1 MRKKNKTQGLELIKY
16 GGGIALISWLYI
28 VYFSFL
34 GWTYPIRYSL
44 SYFFQY
50 DIAIIFFISSLLFF
64 IGIYLK
70 TKDKIY
76 AISFLLILI
85 GILYYP
91 LPADYIRELTVSP
104 NDRGSLEWYIYMYS
118 EFLTTSYLIY
128 LGIIIFVVKV
138 AFTKSQKTKK

>member
-1 MRKKNKTQGLELIKY
+1 MKKKNKTQGLELIKY

-104 NDRGSLEWYIYMYS
+104 NDRGSLEWYVSVYP
-118 EFLTTSYLIY
+118 EFFTTSYLIY
-128 LGIIIFVVKV
+128 LGIIILIIKYGFNNY
-138 AFTKSQKTKK
+138 KKK

>member
-1 MRKKNKTQGLELIKY
+1 MKKKNKTQGLELIKY

-64 IGIYLK
+64 IEIYLK

-76 AISFLLILI
+76 AISYLLILI

-104 NDRGSLEWYIYMYS
+104 NDRGSLEWYISVYP
-118 EFLTTSYLIY
+118 EFFTTSYLIY
-128 LGIIIFVVKV
+128 LGIIILIIKYGFNNY
-138 AFTKSQKTKK
+138 KKK

>member
-1 MRKKNKTQGLELIKY
+1 MKKKNKTQGLELIKY

-76 AISFLLILI
+76 AISYLLILI

-104 NDRGSLEWYIYMYS
+104 NDRGSLEWYISVYP
-118 EFLTTSYLIY
+118 EFFTTSYLIY
-128 LGIIIFVVKV
+128 LGIVILIIKYGFNNY
-138 AFTKSQKTKK
+138 KKK

>member
-1 MRKKNKTQGLELIKY
+1 MKKKNKTQGLELIKY

-76 AISFLLILI
+76 AISYLLILI

-91 LPADYIRELTVSP
+91 LPADYIRELTVAP
-104 NDRGSLEWYIYMYS
+104 NDRESLNWYIYLYS
-118 EFLTTSYLIY
+118 EFFTTSYLIY
-128 LGIIIFVVKV
+128 LGIIILIIKYGFNNY
-138 AFTKSQKTKK
+138 KKK

>member
-1 MRKKNKTQGLELIKY
+1 MKKKNKTQGLELIKY
-16 GGGIALISWLYI
+16 GGVIALISWLYI

-104 NDRGSLEWYIYMYS
+104 NDRGSLEWYVSVYP
-118 EFLTTSYLIY
+118 EFFTTSYLIY
-128 LGIIIFVVKV
+128 LGIIILIIKYGFNNY
-138 AFTKSQKTKK
+138 KKK

>member
-1 MRKKNKTQGLELIKY
+1 MKKKNKTQELILLKY
-16 GGGIALISWLYI
+16 GGVVAFISWLVI
-28 VYFSFL
+28 VYPWFSK
-34 GWTYPIRYSL
+34 GWPIKYSL

-50 DIAIIFFISSLLFF
+50 DIAIIFFVSSVLFF
-64 IGIYLK
+64 IWIYLK

-76 AISFLLILI
+76 TISYLLILI
-85 GILYYP
+85 GIFYYP
-91 LPADYIRELTVSP
+91 LPFDYIRELTVSP

>member
-1 MRKKNKTQGLELIKY
+1 MKKKNKTQGLELIKY
-16 GGGIALISWLYI
+16 GGVIALISWLYI

-70 TKDKIY
+70 TRDKIY
-76 AISFLLILI
+76 AISYLLILI

-91 LPADYIRELTVSP
+91 LPADYIRELTVNP
-104 NDRGSLEWYIYMYS
+104 NDRGSLEWYISVYP
-118 EFLTTSYLIY
+118 EFFTTSYLIY
-128 LGIIIFVVKV
+128 LGIIILIIKYGFNNY
-138 AFTKSQKTKK
+138 KKK

>member
-1 MRKKNKTQGLELIKY
+1 MKKKNKTQGLELIKY

-76 AISFLLILI
+76 AISYLLILI

-104 NDRGSLEWYIYMYS
+104 NDRGSLEWYISVYP
-118 EFLTTSYLIY
+118 EFFTTSYLIY
-128 LGIIIFVVKV
+128 LGIIILIIKYGFNNY
-138 AFTKSQKTKK
+138 KKK

>member
-1 MRKKNKTQGLELIKY
+1 MKKKNKTQELILLKY
-16 GGGIALISWLYI
+16 GGVVAFISWLLV
-28 VYFSFL
+28 VYPWFSK
-34 GWTYPIRYSL
+34 GWPIKYSL

-50 DIAIIFFISSLLFF
+50 DIAIIFFVSSVLFF
-64 IGIYLK
+64 IGIYFK

-76 AISFLLILI
+76 TISYLLILI
-85 GILYYP
+85 GIFYYP
-91 LPADYIRELTVSP
+91 LPFDYIRELTVSP

>member
-1 MRKKNKTQGLELIKY
+1 MKKKNKTQELILLKY
-16 GGGIALISWLYI
+16 GGVVAFISWLVI
-28 VYFSFL
+28 VYPWFSK
-34 GWTYPIRYSL
+34 GWPIKYSL

-50 DIAIIFFISSLLFF
+50 DIAIIFFVSSVLFF

-76 AISFLLILI
+76 TISYLLILI
-85 GILYYP
+85 GIFYYP
-91 LPADYIRELTVSP
+91 LPFDYIRELTVSP

>member
-1 MRKKNKTQGLELIKY
+1 MKKKNKTQELILLKY
-16 GGGIALISWLYI
+16 GGVVAFISWLLV
-28 VYFSFL
+28 VYPWFSK
-34 GWTYPIRYSL
+34 GWPIKYSL

-50 DIAIIFFISSLLFF
+50 DIAIIFFVSSVLFF

-76 AISFLLILI
+76 TISYLLILI
-85 GILYYP
+85 GIFYYP
-91 LPADYIRELTVSP
+91 LPFDYIRELTVSP

>member
-1 MRKKNKTQGLELIKY
+1 MKKKNKTQGLELIKY

-76 AISFLLILI
+76 AISYLLILI

-104 NDRGSLEWYIYMYS
+104 NDRESLEWYISVYP
-118 EFLTTSYLIY
+118 EFFTTSYLIY
-128 LGIIIFVVKV
+128 LGIIILIIKYGFNNY
-138 AFTKSQKTKK
+138 KKK

>member
-1 MRKKNKTQGLELIKY
+1 MKKKNKTQGLELIKY

-76 AISFLLILI
+76 AISYLLILI

-104 NDRGSLEWYIYMYS
+104 NDRGSLEWYVSVYP
-118 EFLTTSYLIY
+118 EFFTTSYLIY
-128 LGIIIFVVKV
+128 LGIVILIIKYGFNNY
-138 AFTKSQKTKK
+138 KKK

>member
-1 MRKKNKTQGLELIKY
+1 MKKKNKTQGLELIKY
-16 GGGIALISWLYI
+16 GGVIALISWLYI

-70 TKDKIY
+70 TRDKIY
-76 AISFLLILI
+76 AISYLLILI

-104 NDRGSLEWYIYMYS
+104 NDRGSLEWYISVYP
-118 EFLTTSYLIY
+118 EFFTTSYLIY
-128 LGIIIFVVKV
+128 LGIIILIIKYGFNNY
-138 AFTKSQKTKK
+138 KKK

>member
-1 MRKKNKTQGLELIKY
+1 MKKKNKTQGLELIKY

-76 AISFLLILI
+76 AISYLLILI

-104 NDRGSLEWYIYMYS
+104 NDRGSLEWYVGVYP
-118 EFLTTSYLIY
+118 EFFTTSYLIY
-128 LGIIIFVVKV
+128 LGIVILIIKYGFNNY
-138 AFTKSQKTKK
+138 KKK

>member
-1 MRKKNKTQGLELIKY
+1 MKKKNKTQELILLKY
-16 GGGIALISWLYI
+16 GGVVAFISWLVI
-28 VYFSFL
+28 VYLWFSK
-34 GWTYPIRYSL
+34 GWPIKYSL

-50 DIAIIFFISSLLFF
+50 DIAIIFFVSSVLFF

-76 AISFLLILI
+76 TISYLLILI
-85 GILYYP
+85 GIFYYP
-91 LPADYIRELTVSP
+91 LPFDYIRELTVSP

>member
-1 MRKKNKTQGLELIKY
+1 MKKKNKTQGLELIKY

-76 AISFLLILI
+76 AISYLLILI

-104 NDRGSLEWYIYMYS
+104 NDRGSLEWYISVYP
-118 EFLTTSYLIY
+118 EFFTTSYLIY
-128 LGIIIFVVKV
+128 LGLVILIIKYGFNNY
-138 AFTKSQKTKK
+138 KKK

>member
-16 GGGIALISWLYI
+16 GGGIALVSWLYI

-104 NDRGSLEWYIYMYS
+104 NDRGSLEWYISVYP
-118 EFLTTSYLIY
+118 EFFTTSYLIY
-128 LGIIIFVVKV
+128 LGIIILII
-138 AFTKSQKTKK
+138 KTIFNNLKKKK

>member
-1 MRKKNKTQGLELIKY
+1 MKKKNKTQELILLKY
-16 GGGIALISWLYI
+16 GGVVAFISWLLV
-28 VYFSFL
+28 VYPWFSK
-34 GWTYPIRYSL
+34 GWPIKYSL

-50 DIAIIFFISSLLFF
+50 DIAIIFFVSSVLFF

>member
-104 NDRGSLEWYIYMYS
+104 NDRGSLEWYISVYP
-118 EFLTTSYLIY
+118 EFFTTSYLIY
-128 LGIIIFVVKV
+128 LGIIILII
-138 AFTKSQKTKK
+138 KTIFNNLKKKK

>member
-1 MRKKNKTQGLELIKY
+1 MKKKNKTQGLELIKY
-16 GGGIALISWLYI
+16 GGVIALISWLYI

-91 LPADYIRELTVSP
+91 LPADYIRELTVNP
-104 NDRGSLEWYIYMYS
+104 NDKGSLEWYISVYP
-118 EFLTTSYLIY
+118 EFFTTSYLIY
-128 LGIIIFVVKV
+128 LGLVILIIKYGFNKY
-138 AFTKSQKTKK
+138 KKK

>member
-1 MRKKNKTQGLELIKY
+1 MKKKNKTQGLELIKY

-64 IGIYLK
+64 IGIYLRI
-70 TKDKIY
+70 KDKIY
-76 AISFLLILI
+76 TISYLLILI

-104 NDRGSLEWYIYMYS
+104 NDRGSLEWYISVYP
-118 EFLTTSYLIY
+118 EFFTTSYLIY
-128 LGIIIFVVKV
+128 LGLVILIIKYGFNNY
-138 AFTKSQKTKK
+138 KKK

>member
-1 MRKKNKTQGLELIKY
+1 MKKKNKTQELILLKY
-16 GGGIALISWLYI
+16 GGVVAFISWLLV
-28 VYFSFL
+28 VYPWFSK
-34 GWTYPIRYSL
+34 GWPIKYSL

-50 DIAIIFFISSLLFF
+50 DIAIIFFVSSVLFF

-76 AISFLLILI
+76 AISYFLILI

-91 LPADYIRELTVSP
+91 LPFDYIRELTVSP

-118 EFLTTSYLIY
+118 EFFTTSYLIY
-128 LGIIIFVVKV
+128 LGLVILIIKYGFNNY
-138 AFTKSQKTKK
+138 KKK

>member
-1 MRKKNKTQGLELIKY
+1 MKKKNKTQELILLKY
-16 GGGIALISWLYI
+16 GGVVAFISWLVI
-28 VYFSFL
+28 VYPWFSK
-34 GWTYPIRYSL
+34 GWPIKYSL

-50 DIAIIFFISSLLFF
+50 DIAIIFFVSSVLFF

>member
-1 MRKKNKTQGLELIKY
+1 MKKKNKTQELILLKY
-16 GGGIALISWLYI
+16 GGVVAFISWLLV
-28 VYFSFL
+28 VYPWFSK
-34 GWTYPIRYSL
+34 GWPIKYSL

-50 DIAIIFFISSLLFF
+50 DIAIIFFVSSVLFF

-76 AISFLLILI
+76 TISYLLILI
-85 GILYYP
+85 GIFYYP
-91 LPADYIRELTVSP
+91 LPFDYIRELTVGP

>member
-1 MRKKNKTQGLELIKY
+1 MKKKNKTQELILLKY
-16 GGGIALISWLYI
+16 GGVVAFISWLLV
-28 VYFSFL
+28 VYPWFSK
-34 GWTYPIRYSL
+34 GWPIKYSL

-50 DIAIIFFISSLLFF
+50 DIAIIFFVSSVLFF

-76 AISFLLILI
+76 TISYLLILI
-85 GILYYP
+85 GIFYYP
-91 LPADYIRELTVSP
+91 LPFDYIRELTVSP

-138 AFTKSQKTKK
+138 AFTKSQKTKT

>member
-76 AISFLLILI
+76 AISYLLILI

-104 NDRGSLEWYIYMYS
+104 NDRGSLEWYISVYP
-118 EFLTTSYLIY
+118 EFFTTSYLIY
-128 LGIIIFVVKV
+128 LGIIILIIKYGFNNY
-138 AFTKSQKTKK
+138 KKK

>member
-1 MRKKNKTQGLELIKY
+1 MKKKNKTQELILLKC
-16 GGGIALISWLYI
+16 GGGVAFISWLVI
-28 VYFSFL
+28 VYPHFSK
-34 GWTYPIRYSL
+34 GWPIKYSL

-76 AISFLLILI
+76 AITYFLILI

-91 LPADYIRELTVSP
+91 LPFDYIRELTVTP
-104 NDRGSLEWYIYMYS
+104 NDKESLNWYIYLYS
-118 EFLTTSYLIY
+118 EFFTTSYLIY
-128 LGIIIFVVKV
+128 LGIIILINKYGFNNYKN
-138 AFTKSQKTKK
+138 K

>member
-1 MRKKNKTQGLELIKY
+1 MKKKNKTQELILLKY
-16 GGGIALISWLYI
+16 GGVVAFISWLVI
-28 VYFSFL
+28 VYPWFSK
-34 GWTYPIRYSL
+34 GWPIKYSL

-50 DIAIIFFISSLLFF
+50 DIAIIFFVSSVLFF

-76 AISFLLILI
+76 TISYLLILI
-85 GILYYP
+85 GIFYYP
-91 LPADYIRELTVSP
+91 LLFDYIRELTVSP

>member
-1 MRKKNKTQGLELIKY
+1 MKKKNKTQGLELIKY

-76 AISFLLILI
+76 AISYLLILI

-104 NDRGSLEWYIYMYS
+104 NDRGSLEWYVSVYP
-118 EFLTTSYLIY
+118 EFFTTSYLIY
-128 LGIIIFVVKV
+128 LGIIILIIKYGFNNY
-138 AFTKSQKTKK
+138 KKK

>member
-76 AISFLLILI
+76 AISYFLILI

-91 LPADYIRELTVSP
+91 LPFDYIRELTVTP
-104 NDRGSLEWYIYMYS
+104 NDKESLNWYIYLYS
-118 EFLTTSYLIY
+118 EFFTTSYLIY
-128 LGIIIFVVKV
+128 LGIIILIIKYGFNNY
-138 AFTKSQKTKK
+138 KKK

>member
-1 MRKKNKTQGLELIKY
+1 MKKKNKTQGLELIKY

-91 LPADYIRELTVSP
+91 LPADYIRELTVNP
-104 NDRGSLEWYIYMYS
+104 NDKGSLEWYISVYP
-118 EFLTTSYLIY
+118 EFFTTSYLIY
-128 LGIIIFVVKV
+128 LGIIILIIKYGFNNY
-138 AFTKSQKTKK
+138 KKK

>member
-1 MRKKNKTQGLELIKY
+1 MKKKNKTQGLELIKY

-64 IGIYLK
+64 IGIYLRI
-70 TKDKIY
+70 KDKIY
-76 AISFLLILI
+76 TISYLLILI

-91 LPADYIRELTVSP
+91 LPFDYIRELTVSP
-104 NDRGSLEWYIYMYS
+104 NDRGSLEWYISVYP
-118 EFLTTSYLIY
+118 EFFTTSYLIY
-128 LGIIIFVVKV
+128 LGLVILIIKYGFNNY
-138 AFTKSQKTKK
+138 KKK

>member
-1 MRKKNKTQGLELIKY
+1 MKKKNKTQELILLKY
-16 GGGIALISWLYI
+16 GGVVAFISWLVI
-28 VYFSFL
+28 VYPWFSK
-34 GWTYPIRYSL
+34 GWPIKYSL

-50 DIAIIFFISSLLFF
+50 DIAIIFFVSSVLFF

-76 AISFLLILI
+76 TISYLLILI
-85 GILYYP
+85 GIFYYP
-91 LPADYIRELTVSP
+91 LPFDYIRELTVSP

-138 AFTKSQKTKK
+138 AFTKSQKTKT

>member
-76 AISFLLILI
+76 AISYLLILI

-104 NDRGSLEWYIYMYS
+104 NDRGSLEWYISVYP
-118 EFLTTSYLIY
+118 EFFTTSYLIY
-128 LGIIIFVVKV
+128 LGIIILII
-138 AFTKSQKTKK
+138 KTIFNNLKKKK

>member
-1 MRKKNKTQGLELIKY
+1 MKKKNKTQELILLKY
-16 GGGIALISWLYI
+16 GGVVAFISWLLV
-28 VYFSFL
+28 VYPWFSK
-34 GWTYPIRYSL
+34 GWPIKYSL

-50 DIAIIFFISSLLFF
+50 DIAIIFFVSSVLFF

-76 AISFLLILI
+76 AISYLLILI

-138 AFTKSQKTKK
+138 AFTKSQKTKT

>member
-1 MRKKNKTQGLELIKY
+1 MKKKNKTQGLELIKY

-50 DIAIIFFISSLLFF
+50 DVAIIFFISSLLFF

-104 NDRGSLEWYIYMYS
+104 NDRGSLEWYISVYP
-118 EFLTTSYLIY
+118 EFFTTSYLIY
-128 LGIIIFVVKV
+128 LGIVIIIIKYGFNNY
-138 AFTKSQKTKK
+138 KKK

>member
-1 MRKKNKTQGLELIKY
+1 MKKKNKTQGLELIKY

-76 AISFLLILI
+76 AISYLLILI

-91 LPADYIRELTVSP
+91 LPADYIRELTVSQ
-104 NDRGSLEWYIYMYS
+104 NDRESLEWYISVYP
-118 EFLTTSYLIY
+118 EFFTTSYLIY
-128 LGIIIFVVKV
+128 LGIVILIIKYGFNNY
-138 AFTKSQKTKK
+138 KKK